1 MGSET
6 LQQTISFWFSGAS
19 GQSSESLVNDA
30 LSGMSSWVGSG
41 IDPVQFEQ
49 TKARLLDQ
57 IGQVEREPKWQTK
70 GKVEQ
75 ILLPQIPSTAAL
87 RDSINS
93 LSLADVNAAV
103 AKHIDPGALRVIVL
117 GDQWNPPADLDKN
130 MGGTHIIQAKGLFR

>member
-41 IDPVQFEQ
+41 IVAVLFEQ
-49 TKARLLDQ
+49 TLARLLDQ